1 MKAQQL
7 KNAILQL
14 AIQGKLVPQDPNDE
28 PASVLFEK
36 IQAEKEKLIAEGK
49 IKKTKK
55 TSDKR
60 PLDVEVDFPFEIPD
74 SWEWVRLG
82 ELFEIT
88 SSKRVLQSQWKT
100 SGIPFYRAREIVSLK
115 KGQELKDPIFIDIN
129 TYNESTSISGKPEIG
144 DLLVTGVGTL
154 GQYLVVKDDTPFYF
168 KDGNVVWFKNNSK
181 IYIEYICKYMD
192 SKFFIDSIY
201 SSSQGT
207 TVGTFTIINAKT
219 MLVPF
224 PPLNEQKRIVAKIE
238 ELLPF
243 IEEYD
248 KKEQKLTTLNQQFPD
263 QLKKSILQAAIQ
275 GQLVAQDPN
284 DEPASELIK
293 RIQAEK
299 ERLISE
305 KKIKK
310 PKVKSEI
317 AVRDGL
323 PYEIINGIERCIADE
338 LPFEIPESWCWVRLG
353 DIFEINSGLTFSKA
367 DLISKN
373 IDSVRVLRGGNIKDS
388 NINLLDNDLYLS
400 KAKIKNDE
408 YYLREFDI
416 LTPSV
421 TSLENVG
428 KFGLYREEGEK
439 ASFGGFVFCLRS
451 LTKVSE
457 NNIFYIFYILQSG
470 YIISKMKSLTR
481 KSGQAFYNLGKENF
495 KQILIPIPPLNE
507 QKRIVRKIEEVF
519 SHIQSL

>member
-310 PKVKSEI
+310 PKVKSGI
-317 AVRDGL
+317 VVRDGL
-323 PYEIINGIERCIADE
+323 PYEIINGVERCIADE
-338 LPFEIPESWCWVRLG
+338 LPFEIPESWCWMRLSEICSNIHYG
-353 DIFEINSGLTFSKA
+353 YTASASSKGTHKLLRITDIQNNKVSWNDVPFCSLSEKEAENYTLK
-367 DLISKN
+367 K
-373 IDSVRVLRGGNIKDS
+373 GNIVIARTGGTIGKS
-388 NINLLDNDLYLS
+388 FLINNIQEQSVFASYLIRIVLLSHVYEKYIS
-400 KAKIKNDE
+400 
-408 YYLREFDI
+408 YYLNSPFYWEQ
-416 LTPSV
+416 
-421 TSLENVG
+421 
-428 KFGLYREEGEK
+428 
-439 ASFGGFVFCLRS
+439 LRS
-451 LTKVSE
+451 YSMGTGQPNVNSVS
-457 NNIFYIFYILQSG
+457 
-470 YIISKMKSLTR
+470 
-481 KSGQAFYNLGKENF
+481 LGCLF
-495 KQILIPIPPLNE
+495 IPLPPLSE
-507 QKRIVRKIEEVF
+507 QKRIVQKIEEVF
-519 SHIQSL
+519 SHIESL

>member
-82 ELFEIT
+82 DIGETNIGLTYKPSDI
-88 SSKRVLQSQWKT
+88 SSKGTIVLR
-100 SGIPFYRAREIVSLK
+100 SGNIQKDKINLSDIVKVNLDIPESK
-115 KGQELKDPIFIDIN
+115 KCYKN
-129 TYNESTSISGKPEIG
+129 
-144 DLLVTGVGTL
+144 DLLICARNGSKKLVGKTAII
-154 GQYLVVKDDTPFYF
+154 D
-168 KDGNVVWFKNNSK
+168 KDGYTFGAFMAIFRSRFNHYIYYYLLSPLFRNEFDGISTTTINQITQENLNNR
-181 IYIEYICKYMD
+181 YI
-192 SKFFIDSIY
+192 
-201 SSSQGT
+201 
-207 TVGTFTIINAKT
+207 
-219 MLVPF
+219 PF

-310 PKVKSEI
+310 PKVKSGI
-317 AVRDGL
+317 VVRDGL
-323 PYEIINGIERCIADE
+323 PYEIINGVERCIADE
-338 LPFEIPESWCWVRLG
+338 LPFEIPESWCWMRLSEICSNIHYG
-353 DIFEINSGLTFSKA
+353 YTASASSKGTHKLLRITDIQNNKVSWNDVPFCSLSEKEAENYTLK
-367 DLISKN
+367 K
-373 IDSVRVLRGGNIKDS
+373 GNIVIARTGGTIGKS
-388 NINLLDNDLYLS
+388 FLINNIQEQSVFASYLIRIVLLSHVYEKYIS
-400 KAKIKNDE
+400 
-408 YYLREFDI
+408 YYLNSPFYWEQ
-416 LTPSV
+416 
-421 TSLENVG
+421 
-428 KFGLYREEGEK
+428 
-439 ASFGGFVFCLRS
+439 LRS
-451 LTKVSE
+451 YSMGTGQPNVNSVS
-457 NNIFYIFYILQSG
+457 
-470 YIISKMKSLTR
+470 
-481 KSGQAFYNLGKENF
+481 LGCLF
-495 KQILIPIPPLNE
+495 IPLPPLSE
-507 QKRIVRKIEEVF
+507 QKRIVQKIEEVF
-519 SHIQSL
+519 SHIESL

>member
-74 SWEWVRLG
+74 SWEWVRLS
-82 ELFEIT
+82 EIT
-88 SSKRVLQSQWKT
+88 YNLGQKKPISEFNYIDVASIDNKKHILSNIINLVSADKAP
-100 SGIPFYRAREIVSLK
+100 SRARKIVQDGSILYSTVRPYLK
-115 KGQELKDPIFIDIN
+115 NVCIFHNFFQYESIASTAFAVLDVYSNIFNKYLFYYLISSEFTDMVSKEMLGVAYPAIN
-129 TYNESTSISGKPEIG
+129 DEKLYKLCIA
-144 DLLVTGVGTL
+144 V
-154 GQYLVVKDDTPFYF
+154 
-168 KDGNVVWFKNNSK
+168 
-181 IYIEYICKYMD
+181 
-192 SKFFIDSIY
+192 
-201 SSSQGT
+201 
-207 TVGTFTIINAKT
+207 
-219 MLVPF
+219 

-243 IEEYD
+243 IDEYD
-248 KKEQKLTTLNQQFPD
+248 KKEQKLTTLNQQFPE

-317 AVRDGL
+317 VVRDGL
-323 PYEIINGIERCIADE
+323 PYEIINGVERCIADE
-338 LPFEIPESWCWVRLG
+338 LPFEIPESWCWVRLSEICSNIHYG
-353 DIFEINSGLTFSKA
+353 YTASASSKGTHKLLRITDIQNNKVSWNDVPFCSLSEKEAENYTLK
-367 DLISKN
+367 K
-373 IDSVRVLRGGNIKDS
+373 GNIVIARTGGTIGKS
-388 NINLLDNDLYLS
+388 FLINNIQEQSVFASYLIRIVLLSHVYEKYIS
-400 KAKIKNDE
+400 
-408 YYLREFDI
+408 YYLNS
-416 LTPSV
+416 P
-421 TSLENVG
+421 
-428 KFGLYREEGEK
+428 LYWDQ
-439 ASFGGFVFCLRS
+439 LRS
-451 LTKVSE
+451 YSMGTGQPNVNSVS
-457 NNIFYIFYILQSG
+457 
-470 YIISKMKSLTR
+470 
-481 KSGQAFYNLGKENF
+481 LGCLF
-495 KQILIPIPPLNE
+495 IPLPPLSE
-507 QKRIVRKIEEVF
+507 QKRIVQKIEEVF
-519 SHIQSL
+519 SHIESL

>member
-74 SWEWVRLG
+74 SWNWVRLS
-82 ELFEIT
+82 EIT
-88 SSKRVLQSQWKT
+88 YNLGQKKPISEFNYIDVASIDNKKHILSNIINLVSADKAP
-100 SGIPFYRAREIVSLK
+100 SRARKIVQDGSILYSTVRPYLK
-115 KGQELKDPIFIDIN
+115 NVCIFHNFFQYESIASTAFAVLDVYSNIFNKYLFYYLISSEFTDMVSKEMLGVAYPAINDEKLYKLYIAVPPI
-129 TYNESTSISGKPEIG
+129 
-144 DLLVTGVGTL
+144 
-154 GQYLVVKDDTPFYF
+154 
-168 KDGNVVWFKNNSK
+168 
-181 IYIEYICKYMD
+181 
-192 SKFFIDSIY
+192 
-201 SSSQGT
+201 
-207 TVGTFTIINAKT
+207 
-219 MLVPF
+219 
-224 PPLNEQKRIVAKIE
+224 NEQKRIVAKIE

-248 KKEQKLTTLNQQFPD
+248 KKEQRLTVLNQQFPE

-299 ERLISE
+299 DRLISE

-317 AVRDGL
+317 VLRNGL
-323 PYEIINGIERCIADE
+323 PYEIINGVERCIADE
-338 LPFEIPESWCWVRLG
+338 LPFEIPESWCWVRLNDYLDVRDGTHDTPKYVVSGIPLVTSKNLNNGKLDFSNIKYISEEDHKQISLRSGVDVG
-353 DIFEINSGLTFSKA
+353 DILFAMIGSIGNPVLIKENSNFS
-367 DLISKN
+367 IKN
-373 IDSVRVLRGGNIKDS
+373 IGLFKKYISDTSMEYVYYM
-388 NINLLDNDLYLS
+388 LLKLQDDMR
-400 KAKIKNDE
+400 K
-408 YYLREFDI
+408 
-416 LTPSV
+416 
-421 TSLENVG
+421 
-428 KFGLYREEGEK
+428 K
-439 ASFGGFVFCLRS
+439 ASGGVQSFVSLSFLRD
-451 LTKVSE
+451 
-457 NNIFYIFYILQSG
+457 Y
-470 YIISKMKSLTR
+470 
-481 KSGQAFYNLGKENF
+481 
-495 KQILIPIPPLNE
+495 LIPIPPLNE
-507 QKRIVRKIEEVF
+507 QKRIVQKIEEVF
-519 SHIQSL
+519 SRIQSL

>member
-74 SWEWVRLG
+74 SWEWVRLS
-82 ELFEIT
+82 EIT
-88 SSKRVLQSQWKT
+88 YNLGQKKPISEFNYIDVASIDNKKHILSNIINLVSADKAP
-100 SGIPFYRAREIVSLK
+100 SRARKIVQDGSILYSTVRPYLK
-115 KGQELKDPIFIDIN
+115 NVCIFHNFFQYESIASTAFAVLDVYSNIFNKYLFYYLISSEFTDMVSKEMLGVAYPAIN
-129 TYNESTSISGKPEIG
+129 DEKLYKLCIA
-144 DLLVTGVGTL
+144 V
-154 GQYLVVKDDTPFYF
+154 
-168 KDGNVVWFKNNSK
+168 
-181 IYIEYICKYMD
+181 
-192 SKFFIDSIY
+192 
-201 SSSQGT
+201 
-207 TVGTFTIINAKT
+207 
-219 MLVPF
+219 

-323 PYEIINGIERCIADE
+323 SYEIINGVERCIADE

-353 DIFEINSGLTFSKA
+353 DIGDWGAGSTPNRHEPKFYDNGTIPWLKTGDLNDGYITSIPEYITNFALEKNSLKINPTGSV
-367 DLISKN
+367 LIAMYGATIGKLGILGIEATTN
-373 IDSVRVLRGGNIKDS
+373 QACCACQVYKGVYNK
-388 NINLLDNDLYLS
+388 YLF
-400 KAKIKNDE
+400 
-408 YYLREFDI
+408 YYLMSQKKELQKR
-416 LTPSV
+416 S
-421 TSLENVG
+421 
-428 KFGLYREEGEK
+428 EG
-439 ASFGGFVFCLRS
+439 
-451 LTKVSE
+451 
-457 NNIFYIFYILQSG
+457 
-470 YIISKMKSLTR
+470 
-481 KSGQAFYNLGKENF
+481 SGQPNISREKIIKYLFPLP
-495 KQILIPIPPLNE
+495 PIDE
-507 QKRIVRKIEEVF
+507 QKRIVQKIEEVF
-519 SHIQSL
+519 SHIESL

>member
-82 ELFEIT
+82 DIGETNIGLTYKPSDI
-88 SSKRVLQSQWKT
+88 SSKGTIVLR
-100 SGIPFYRAREIVSLK
+100 SGNIQKDKINLSDIVKVNLDIPESK
-115 KGQELKDPIFIDIN
+115 KCYKN
-129 TYNESTSISGKPEIG
+129 
-144 DLLVTGVGTL
+144 DLLICARNGSKKLVGKTAII
-154 GQYLVVKDDTPFYF
+154 D
-168 KDGNVVWFKNNSK
+168 KDGYTFGAFMAIFRSRFNHYIYYYLLSPLFRNEFDGISTTTINQITQENLNNR
-181 IYIEYICKYMD
+181 YI
-192 SKFFIDSIY
+192 
-201 SSSQGT
+201 
-207 TVGTFTIINAKT
+207 
-219 MLVPF
+219 PF

-317 AVRDGL
+317 VLRNGL
-323 PYEIINGIERCIADE
+323 PYEIVNGVERCIADE

-353 DIFEINSGLTFSKA
+353 NIGILTAGKTPSNDKLSKH
-367 DLISKN
+367 
-373 IDSVRVLRGGNIKDS
+373 GNIPYFKVSDMNSIGNEVYLVNTELFLFNSSYIYPKNSIVFPKNGGALLTNKKRILSRDS
-388 NINLLDNDLYLS
+388 MVDLNTGVFISSSHIDVKYLYLLFLTIDFKKIYKGTALPTLDYDKLNNLL
-400 KAKIKNDE
+400 I
-408 YYLREFDI
+408 
-416 LTPSV
+416 
-421 TSLENVG
+421 G
-428 KFGLYREEGEK
+428 
-439 ASFGGFVFCLRS
+439 
-451 LTKVSE
+451 
-457 NNIFYIFYILQSG
+457 
-470 YIISKMKSLTR
+470 M
-481 KSGQAFYNLGKENF
+481 
-495 KQILIPIPPLNE
+495 PPLNE
-507 QKRIVRKIEEVF
+507 QKRIVQKIEEVF
-519 SHIQSL
+519 SRIQSL

>member
-55 TSDKR
+55 TSNIR
-60 PLDVEVDFPFEIPD
+60 PLDMKADFPFEIPKN
-74 SWEWVRLG
+74 WVWGRLG
-82 ELFEIT
+82 DVISVSSGKNLTQKQMKGTGKYPVYGGNGITGYFDEYLVEKNTIVIGRVGYYCGSALKVISNSWVTDNALIVKYSKSLFFPDF
-88 SSKRVLQSQWKT
+88 LLHLLNQ
-100 SGIPFYRAREIVSLK
+100 LN
-115 KGQELKDPIFIDIN
+115 LKDSSV
-129 TYNESTSISGKPEIG
+129 STAQPVISA
-144 DLLVTGVGTL
+144 
-154 GQYLVVKDDTPFYF
+154 QR
-168 KDGNVVWFKNNSK
+168 
-181 IYIEYICKYMD
+181 IYPL
-192 SKFFIDSIY
+192 KFP
-201 SSSQGT
+201 
-207 TVGTFTIINAKT
+207 
-219 MLVPF
+219 L

-317 AVRDGL
+317 VVRDGL
-323 PYEIINGIERCIADE
+323 PYEIINGVERCIADE
-338 LPFEIPESWCWVRLG
+338 LPFEIPESWCWVRLSEICSNIHYG
-353 DIFEINSGLTFSKA
+353 YTASASSKGTHKLLRITDIQNNKVSWNDVPFCSLSEKEAENYTLK
-367 DLISKN
+367 K
-373 IDSVRVLRGGNIKDS
+373 GNIVIARTGGTIGKS
-388 NINLLDNDLYLS
+388 FLINNIQEQSVFASYLIRIVLLSHVYEKYIS
-400 KAKIKNDE
+400 
-408 YYLREFDI
+408 YYLNSPFYWEQ
-416 LTPSV
+416 
-421 TSLENVG
+421 
-428 KFGLYREEGEK
+428 
-439 ASFGGFVFCLRS
+439 LRS
-451 LTKVSE
+451 YSMGTGQPNVNSVS
-457 NNIFYIFYILQSG
+457 
-470 YIISKMKSLTR
+470 
-481 KSGQAFYNLGKENF
+481 LGCLF
-495 KQILIPIPPLNE
+495 IPLPPLSE
-507 QKRIVRKIEEVF
+507 QKRIVQKIEEVF
-519 SHIQSL
+519 SHIESL

>member
-323 PYEIINGIERCIADE
+323 PYEIINGVERCIADE
-338 LPFEIPESWCWVRLG
+338 LPFEIPESWCWVRLSEICSNIHYG
-353 DIFEINSGLTFSKA
+353 YTASASSKGTHKLLRITDIQNNKVSWNDVPFCSLSEKEAENYTLK
-367 DLISKN
+367 K
-373 IDSVRVLRGGNIKDS
+373 GNIVIARTGGTIGKS
-388 NINLLDNDLYLS
+388 FLINNIQEQSVFASYLIRIVLLSHVYEKYIS
-400 KAKIKNDE
+400 
-408 YYLREFDI
+408 YYLNS
-416 LTPSV
+416 P
-421 TSLENVG
+421 
-428 KFGLYREEGEK
+428 LYWDQ
-439 ASFGGFVFCLRS
+439 LRS
-451 LTKVSE
+451 YSMGTGQPNVNSVS
-457 NNIFYIFYILQSG
+457 
-470 YIISKMKSLTR
+470 
-481 KSGQAFYNLGKENF
+481 LGCLF
-495 KQILIPIPPLNE
+495 IPLPPLSE
-507 QKRIVRKIEEVF
+507 QKRIVQKIEEVF
-519 SHIQSL
+519 SHIESL

>member
-36 IQAEKEKLIAEGK
+36 IQAEKEKLITEGK

-82 ELFEIT
+82 DIGETNIGLTYKPSDI
-88 SSKRVLQSQWKT
+88 SSKGTIVLR
-100 SGIPFYRAREIVSLK
+100 SGNIQKDKINLSDIVKVNLDIPESK
-115 KGQELKDPIFIDIN
+115 KCYKN
-129 TYNESTSISGKPEIG
+129 
-144 DLLVTGVGTL
+144 DLLICARNGSKKLVGKTAII
-154 GQYLVVKDDTPFYF
+154 D
-168 KDGNVVWFKNNSK
+168 KDGYTFGAFMAIFRSRFNHYIYYYLLSPLFRNEFDGISTTTINQITQENLNNR
-181 IYIEYICKYMD
+181 YI
-192 SKFFIDSIY
+192 
-201 SSSQGT
+201 
-207 TVGTFTIINAKT
+207 
-219 MLVPF
+219 PF

-317 AVRDGL
+317 VLRNGL
-323 PYEIINGIERCIADE
+323 PYEIVNGVERCIADE

-353 DIFEINSGLTFSKA
+353 NIGILTAGKTPSNDKLSKH
-367 DLISKN
+367 
-373 IDSVRVLRGGNIKDS
+373 GNIPYFKVSDMNSIGNEVYLVNTELFLFNSSYIYPKNSIVFPKNGGALLTNKKRILSRDS
-388 NINLLDNDLYLS
+388 MVDLNTGVFISSSHIDVKYLYLLFLTIDFKKIYKGTALPTLDYDKLNNLL
-400 KAKIKNDE
+400 I
-408 YYLREFDI
+408 
-416 LTPSV
+416 
-421 TSLENVG
+421 G
-428 KFGLYREEGEK
+428 
-439 ASFGGFVFCLRS
+439 
-451 LTKVSE
+451 
-457 NNIFYIFYILQSG
+457 
-470 YIISKMKSLTR
+470 M
-481 KSGQAFYNLGKENF
+481 
-495 KQILIPIPPLNE
+495 PPLNE
-507 QKRIVRKIEEVF
+507 QKRIVQKIEEVF
-519 SHIQSL
+519 SRIQSL

>member
-55 TSDKR
+55 TCDKR
-60 PLDVEVDFPFEIPD
+60 PLDVEVDFPFEIPV
-74 SWEWVRLG
+74 SWEWV
-82 ELFEIT
+82 
-88 SSKRVLQSQWKT
+88 K
-100 SGIPFYRAREIVSLK
+100 
-115 KGQELKDPIFIDIN
+115 LKDICSYIQRGKSPVYSDIREFPVISQKCIQWSGFDISVAKFIDEN
-129 TYNESTSISGKPEIG
+129 TLNKYSEDRFLQNNDILWNSTG
-144 DLLVTGVGTL
+144 LGTL
-154 GQYLVVKDDTPFYF
+154 GRVAIYKKQLNPFSLAVADSHVTVIRLINIRSDFLYLYLSSPSVQL
-168 KDGNVVWFKNNSK
+168 
-181 IYIEYICKYMD
+181 YIE
-192 SKFFIDSIY
+192 
-201 SSSQGT
+201 SQSDGST
-207 TVGTFTIINAKT
+207 KQKELSQKTISNYLIP
-219 MLVPF
+219 L

-238 ELLPF
+238 ELLLF

-323 PYEIINGIERCIADE
+323 PYEIINGVERCIADE

-353 DIFEINSGLTFSKA
+353 DIGDWGAGSTPNRHEPKFYDNGTIPWLKTGDLNDGYITSIPEYITNFALEKNSLKINPTGSV
-367 DLISKN
+367 LIAMYGATIGKLGILGIEATTN
-373 IDSVRVLRGGNIKDS
+373 QACCACQVYKGVYNK
-388 NINLLDNDLYLS
+388 YLF
-400 KAKIKNDE
+400 
-408 YYLREFDI
+408 YYLMSQKKELQKR
-416 LTPSV
+416 S
-421 TSLENVG
+421 
-428 KFGLYREEGEK
+428 EG
-439 ASFGGFVFCLRS
+439 
-451 LTKVSE
+451 
-457 NNIFYIFYILQSG
+457 
-470 YIISKMKSLTR
+470 
-481 KSGQAFYNLGKENF
+481 SGQPNISREKIIKYLFPLP
-495 KQILIPIPPLNE
+495 PIDE
-507 QKRIVRKIEEVF
+507 QKRIVQKIEEVF
-519 SHIQSL
+519 SHIESL

>member
-129 TYNESTSISGKPEIG
+129 TYNESTSISGKPEMG

-243 IEEYD
+243 IDEYD

-323 PYEIINGIERCIADE
+323 PYEIINGVERCIADE
-338 LPFEIPESWCWVRLG
+338 LPFEIPESWCWVRLSEICSNIHYG
-353 DIFEINSGLTFSKA
+353 YTASASSKGTHKLLRITDIQNNKVSWNDVPFCSLSEKEAENYTLK
-367 DLISKN
+367 K
-373 IDSVRVLRGGNIKDS
+373 GNIVIARTGGTIGKS
-388 NINLLDNDLYLS
+388 FLINNIQEQSVFASYLIRIVLLSHVYEKYIS
-400 KAKIKNDE
+400 
-408 YYLREFDI
+408 YYLNS
-416 LTPSV
+416 P
-421 TSLENVG
+421 
-428 KFGLYREEGEK
+428 LYWDQ
-439 ASFGGFVFCLRS
+439 LRS
-451 LTKVSE
+451 YSMGTGQPNVNSVS
-457 NNIFYIFYILQSG
+457 
-470 YIISKMKSLTR
+470 
-481 KSGQAFYNLGKENF
+481 LGCLF
-495 KQILIPIPPLNE
+495 IPLPPLSE
-507 QKRIVRKIEEVF
+507 QKRIVQKIEEVF
-519 SHIQSL
+519 SHIESL

>member
-55 TSDKR
+55 TSNIR
-60 PLDVEVDFPFEIPD
+60 PLDMKADFPFEIPKN
-74 SWEWVRLG
+74 WVWGRLG
-82 ELFEIT
+82 DVISVSSGKNLTQKQMKGTGKYPVYGGNGITGYFDEYLVEKNTIVIGRVGYYCGSALKVISNSWVTDNALIVKYSKSLFFPDF
-88 SSKRVLQSQWKT
+88 LLHLLNQ
-100 SGIPFYRAREIVSLK
+100 LN
-115 KGQELKDPIFIDIN
+115 LKDSSV
-129 TYNESTSISGKPEIG
+129 STAQPVISA
-144 DLLVTGVGTL
+144 
-154 GQYLVVKDDTPFYF
+154 QR
-168 KDGNVVWFKNNSK
+168 
-181 IYIEYICKYMD
+181 IYPL
-192 SKFFIDSIY
+192 KFP
-201 SSSQGT
+201 
-207 TVGTFTIINAKT
+207 
-219 MLVPF
+219 L

-275 GQLVAQDPN
+275 GQLVAQAPN
-284 DEPASELIK
+284 DEHASELIK

-317 AVRDGL
+317 VVRDGL
-323 PYEIINGIERCIADE
+323 PYEIINGVERCIADE
-338 LPFEIPESWCWVRLG
+338 LPFEIPESWCWVRLNDYLDVRDGTHDTPKYVVSGIPLVTSKNLNNGKLDFSNIKYISEEDHKQISLRSGVDVG
-353 DIFEINSGLTFSKA
+353 DILFAMIGSIGNPVLIKENSNFS
-367 DLISKN
+367 IKN
-373 IDSVRVLRGGNIKDS
+373 IGLFKKYISDTSMEYVYYM
-388 NINLLDNDLYLS
+388 LLKLQDDMR
-400 KAKIKNDE
+400 K
-408 YYLREFDI
+408 
-416 LTPSV
+416 
-421 TSLENVG
+421 
-428 KFGLYREEGEK
+428 K
-439 ASFGGFVFCLRS
+439 ASGGVQSFVSLSFLRD
-451 LTKVSE
+451 
-457 NNIFYIFYILQSG
+457 Y
-470 YIISKMKSLTR
+470 
-481 KSGQAFYNLGKENF
+481 
-495 KQILIPIPPLNE
+495 LIPIPPLNE
-507 QKRIVRKIEEVF
+507 QKRIVQKIEEVF

>member
-82 ELFEIT
+82 DIGETNIGLTYKPSDI
-88 SSKRVLQSQWKT
+88 SSKGTIVLR
-100 SGIPFYRAREIVSLK
+100 SGNIQKDKINLSDIVKVNLDIPESK
-115 KGQELKDPIFIDIN
+115 KCYKN
-129 TYNESTSISGKPEIG
+129 
-144 DLLVTGVGTL
+144 DLLICARNGSKKLVGKTAII
-154 GQYLVVKDDTPFYF
+154 D
-168 KDGNVVWFKNNSK
+168 KDGYTFGAFMAIFRSRFNHYIYYYLLSPLFRNEFDGISTTTINQITQENLNNR
-181 IYIEYICKYMD
+181 YI
-192 SKFFIDSIY
+192 
-201 SSSQGT
+201 
-207 TVGTFTIINAKT
+207 
-219 MLVPF
+219 PF

-275 GQLVAQDPN
+275 GQLVAQAPN
-284 DEPASELIK
+284 DEHASELIK

-317 AVRDGL
+317 VVRDGL
-323 PYEIINGIERCIADE
+323 PYEIINGVERCIADE

-470 YIISKMKSLTR
+470 YVISKMKSLTR

-507 QKRIVRKIEEVF
+507 QKRIVQKIEEVF

>member
-55 TSDKR
+55 TSDKCS
-60 PLDVEVDFPFEIPD
+60 LDVEVDFPFEIPN
-74 SWEWVRLG
+74 SWVWVRL
-82 ELFEIT
+82 EDVCEFNPL
-88 SSKRVLQSQWKT
+88 SSIE
-100 SGIPFYRAREIVSLK
+100 G
-115 KGQELKDPIFIDIN
+115 IDIAFGSWVLDLEDIEKN
-129 TYNESTSISGKPEIG
+129 TGFLLHKKIKSSDNIKSQKNTFNKDYVLYGKLRPYLNKVIISDDNGFCSTEILPIRTK
-144 DLLVTGVGTL
+144 DYLFNKFLQAYLMSPYFLDYARNDSYGTKMPRL
-154 GQYLVVKDDTPFYF
+154 NIANF
-168 KDGNVVWFKNNSK
+168 KLQQFP
-181 IYIEYICKYMD
+181 
-192 SKFFIDSIY
+192 
-201 SSSQGT
+201 
-207 TVGTFTIINAKT
+207 
-219 MLVPF
+219 L

-243 IEEYD
+243 IDEYD

-317 AVRDGL
+317 AVRNGL
-323 PYEIINGIERCIADE
+323 PYEIINGVERCIADE

-353 DIFEINSGLTFSKA
+353 NIGILTAGKTPSNDKLSKH
-367 DLISKN
+367 
-373 IDSVRVLRGGNIKDS
+373 GNIPYFKVLDMNSIGNEVYLVNTELFLFNSSYIYPKNSIVFPKNGGALLTNKKRILSRDS
-388 NINLLDNDLYLS
+388 MVDLNTGVFIPSSHIDVKYLYLLFLTIDFKKIYKGTALPTLDYDKLNNLL
-400 KAKIKNDE
+400 I
-408 YYLREFDI
+408 
-416 LTPSV
+416 
-421 TSLENVG
+421 G
-428 KFGLYREEGEK
+428 
-439 ASFGGFVFCLRS
+439 
-451 LTKVSE
+451 
-457 NNIFYIFYILQSG
+457 
-470 YIISKMKSLTR
+470 M
-481 KSGQAFYNLGKENF
+481 
-495 KQILIPIPPLNE
+495 PPLNE
-507 QKRIVRKIEEVF
+507 QKRIVQKIEEVF
-519 SHIQSL
+519 SRIQSL

>member
-60 PLDVEVDFPFEIPD
+60 PLDVKADFPFEIPD
-74 SWEWVRLG
+74 SWKWVTLENILYQLTDGTHATPRYTSNGVPFISVKDISNGKLSFENTKYISLEEHF
-82 ELFEIT
+82 EL
-88 SSKRVLQSQWKT
+88 SKRCKPEKGDILLSKVGT
-100 SGIPFYRAREIVSLK
+100 TGIPVAVNTNIEFSIFVSIALLK
-115 KGQELKDPIFIDIN
+115 LFPTLIFSDFLIYAIQSPLVQLQAKAN
-129 TYNESTSISGKPEIG
+129 TR
-144 DLLVTGVGTL
+144 GVG
-154 GQYLVVKDDTPFYF
+154 
-168 KDGNVVWFKNNSK
+168 NKNWVLS
-181 IYIEYICKYMD
+181 
-192 SKFFIDSIY
+192 SI
-201 SSSQGT
+201 GR
-207 TVGTFTIINAKT
+207 TIIP
-219 MLVPF
+219 L

-248 KKEQKLTTLNQQFPD
+248 KKEQKLTTLNQQFPA

-293 RIQAEK
+293 CIQAEK

-317 AVRDGL
+317 VVRDGL
-323 PYEIINGIERCIADE
+323 PYEIINGVERCIADE

-353 DIFEINSGLTFSKA
+353 DIGDWGAGSTPNRHEPKFYDNGTIPWLKTGDLNDGYITSIPEYITNFALEKNSLKINPTGSV
-367 DLISKN
+367 LIAMYGATIGKLGILGIEATTN
-373 IDSVRVLRGGNIKDS
+373 QACCACQVYKGVYNK
-388 NINLLDNDLYLS
+388 YLF
-400 KAKIKNDE
+400 
-408 YYLREFDI
+408 YYLMSQKKELQKR
-416 LTPSV
+416 S
-421 TSLENVG
+421 
-428 KFGLYREEGEK
+428 EG
-439 ASFGGFVFCLRS
+439 
-451 LTKVSE
+451 
-457 NNIFYIFYILQSG
+457 
-470 YIISKMKSLTR
+470 
-481 KSGQAFYNLGKENF
+481 SGQPNISREKIIKYLFPLP
-495 KQILIPIPPLNE
+495 PIDE
-507 QKRIVRKIEEVF
+507 QKRIVQKIEEVF
-519 SHIQSL
+519 SHIESL

>member
-60 PLDVEVDFPFEIPD
+60 PLDVEADFPFEIPD
-74 SWEWVRLG
+74 SWKWVTLENILYQLTDGTHATPRY
-82 ELFEIT
+82 T
-88 SSKRVLQSQWKT
+88 SSGVPFISVKDISNGKLSFENTKYISLEEHFELSKRCKPEKGDILLSKVGT
-100 SGIPFYRAREIVSLK
+100 TGIPVAVNTNIEFSIFVSIALLK
-115 KGQELKDPIFIDIN
+115 LFPTLIFSDFLIYAIQSPLVQLQAKAN
-129 TYNESTSISGKPEIG
+129 TR
-144 DLLVTGVGTL
+144 GVG
-154 GQYLVVKDDTPFYF
+154 
-168 KDGNVVWFKNNSK
+168 NKNWVLS
-181 IYIEYICKYMD
+181 
-192 SKFFIDSIY
+192 SI
-201 SSSQGT
+201 GR
-207 TVGTFTIINAKT
+207 TIIP
-219 MLVPF
+219 L

-284 DEPASELIK
+284 DELASELIK

-305 KKIKK
+305 RKIKK

-323 PYEIINGIERCIADE
+323 PYEIINGVERCIADE

-353 DIFEINSGLTFSKA
+353 NIGILTAGKTPSNDKLSKH
-367 DLISKN
+367 
-373 IDSVRVLRGGNIKDS
+373 GNIPYFKVSDMNSIGNEVYLVNTELFLFNSSYIYPKNSIVFPKNGGALLTNKKRILSRDS
-388 NINLLDNDLYLS
+388 MVDLNTGVFIPSSYIDVKYLYLLFLTIDFKKIYKGTALPTLDYDKLNNLL
-400 KAKIKNDE
+400 I
-408 YYLREFDI
+408 
-416 LTPSV
+416 
-421 TSLENVG
+421 
-428 KFGLYREEGEK
+428 GL
-439 ASFGGFVFCLRS
+439 
-451 LTKVSE
+451 
-457 NNIFYIFYILQSG
+457 
-470 YIISKMKSLTR
+470 
-481 KSGQAFYNLGKENF
+481 
-495 KQILIPIPPLNE
+495 PPLNE
-507 QKRIVRKIEEVF
+507 QRQIVQKIEEVF

>member
-55 TSDKR
+55 TSNIR
-60 PLDVEVDFPFEIPD
+60 PLDMKADFPFEIPKN
-74 SWEWVRLG
+74 WVWGRLG
-82 ELFEIT
+82 DVISVSSGKNLTQKQMKGTGKYPVYGGNGITGYFDEYLVEKNTIVIGRVGYYCGSALKVISNSWVTDNALIVKYSNSLFFPDF
-88 SSKRVLQSQWKT
+88 LLHLLNQ
-100 SGIPFYRAREIVSLK
+100 LN
-115 KGQELKDPIFIDIN
+115 LKDSSV
-129 TYNESTSISGKPEIG
+129 STAQPVISA
-144 DLLVTGVGTL
+144 
-154 GQYLVVKDDTPFYF
+154 QR
-168 KDGNVVWFKNNSK
+168 
-181 IYIEYICKYMD
+181 IYPL
-192 SKFFIDSIY
+192 KFP
-201 SSSQGT
+201 
-207 TVGTFTIINAKT
+207 
-219 MLVPF
+219 L

-317 AVRDGL
+317 VVRDGL
-323 PYEIINGIERCIADE
+323 PYEIINGVERCIADE
-338 LPFEIPESWCWVRLG
+338 LPFEIPESWCWVRLNDYLDVRDGTHDTPKYVVSGIPLVTSKNLNNGKLDFSNIKYISEEDHKQISLRSGVDVG
-353 DIFEINSGLTFSKA
+353 DILFAMIGSIGNPVLIKENSNFS
-367 DLISKN
+367 IKN
-373 IDSVRVLRGGNIKDS
+373 IGLFKKYISDTSMEYVYYM
-388 NINLLDNDLYLS
+388 LLKLQDDMR
-400 KAKIKNDE
+400 K
-408 YYLREFDI
+408 
-416 LTPSV
+416 
-421 TSLENVG
+421 
-428 KFGLYREEGEK
+428 K
-439 ASFGGFVFCLRS
+439 ASGGVQSFVSLSFLRD
-451 LTKVSE
+451 
-457 NNIFYIFYILQSG
+457 Y
-470 YIISKMKSLTR
+470 
-481 KSGQAFYNLGKENF
+481 
-495 KQILIPIPPLNE
+495 LIPIPPLNE
-507 QKRIVRKIEEVF
+507 QKRIVQKIEEVF

>member
-7 KNAILQL
+7 KSAILQL
-14 AIQGKLVPQDPNDE
+14 AIQGKLVPQNPNDE

-55 TSDKR
+55 TSDKCS
-60 PLDVEVDFPFEIPD
+60 LDVEVDFPFEIPN
-74 SWEWVRLG
+74 SWVWVRL
-82 ELFEIT
+82 EDVCEFNPL
-88 SSKRVLQSQWKT
+88 SSIE
-100 SGIPFYRAREIVSLK
+100 G
-115 KGQELKDPIFIDIN
+115 IDIAFGSWVLDLEDIEKN
-129 TYNESTSISGKPEIG
+129 TGFLLQKKIKSSDNIKSQKNTFNKDYVLYGKLRPYLNKVIISDDNGFCSTEILPIRTK
-144 DLLVTGVGTL
+144 DYLFNKYLQAYLMSPYFLDYARNDSYGTKMPRL
-154 GQYLVVKDDTPFYF
+154 NITNF
-168 KDGNVVWFKNNSK
+168 KLQQFP
-181 IYIEYICKYMD
+181 
-192 SKFFIDSIY
+192 
-201 SSSQGT
+201 
-207 TVGTFTIINAKT
+207 
-219 MLVPF
+219 L

-243 IEEYD
+243 IDEYD

-275 GQLVAQDPN
+275 GQLVAQDLN

-317 AVRDGL
+317 AVRNGL
-323 PYEIINGIERCIADE
+323 PYEIINGVERCIADE

-428 KFGLYREEGEK
+428 KFGLYREEGGK

>member
-55 TSDKR
+55 TSDKCS
-60 PLDVEVDFPFEIPD
+60 LDVEVDFPFEIPN
-74 SWEWVRLG
+74 SWVWVRLS
-82 ELFEIT
+82 EIT
-88 SSKRVLQSQWKT
+88 YNLGQKKPISEFNYIDVASIDNKKHILSNIINLVSADKAP
-100 SGIPFYRAREIVSLK
+100 SRARKIVQDGSILYSTVRPYLK
-115 KGQELKDPIFIDIN
+115 NVCIFHNFFQYESIASTAFAVLDVYSNIFNKYLFYYLISSEFTDMVSKEMLGVAYPAIN
-129 TYNESTSISGKPEIG
+129 DEKLYKLCIA
-144 DLLVTGVGTL
+144 V
-154 GQYLVVKDDTPFYF
+154 
-168 KDGNVVWFKNNSK
+168 
-181 IYIEYICKYMD
+181 
-192 SKFFIDSIY
+192 
-201 SSSQGT
+201 
-207 TVGTFTIINAKT
+207 
-219 MLVPF
+219 

-248 KKEQKLTTLNQQFPD
+248 KKEQKLTTLNQQFPE

-275 GQLVAQDPN
+275 GQLVAQDLN

-317 AVRDGL
+317 VVRDGL
-323 PYEIINGIERCIADE
+323 PYEIINGVERCIADE

-353 DIFEINSGLTFSKA
+353 DIGDWGAGSTPNRHEPKFYDNGTIPWLKTGDLNDGYITSIPEYITNFALEKNSLKINPKGSV
-367 DLISKN
+367 LIAMYGATIGKLGILGIEATTN
-373 IDSVRVLRGGNIKDS
+373 QACCACQVYKGVYNK
-388 NINLLDNDLYLS
+388 YLF
-400 KAKIKNDE
+400 
-408 YYLREFDI
+408 YYLMSQKKELQKR
-416 LTPSV
+416 S
-421 TSLENVG
+421 
-428 KFGLYREEGEK
+428 EG
-439 ASFGGFVFCLRS
+439 
-451 LTKVSE
+451 
-457 NNIFYIFYILQSG
+457 
-470 YIISKMKSLTR
+470 
-481 KSGQAFYNLGKENF
+481 SGQPNISREKIIKYLFPLP
-495 KQILIPIPPLNE
+495 PIDE
-507 QKRIVRKIEEVF
+507 QKRIVQKIEEVF
-519 SHIQSL
+519 SHIESL

>member
-55 TSDKR
+55 TSDKCS
-60 PLDVEVDFPFEIPD
+60 LDVEVDFPFEIPN
-74 SWEWVRLG
+74 SWVWVRLS
-82 ELFEIT
+82 EIT
-88 SSKRVLQSQWKT
+88 YNLGQKKPISEFNYIDVASIDNKKHILSNIINLVSADKAP
-100 SGIPFYRAREIVSLK
+100 SRARKIVQDGSILYSTVRPYLK
-115 KGQELKDPIFIDIN
+115 NVCIFHNFFQYESIASTAFAVLDVYSNIFNKYLFYYLISSEFTDMVSKEMLGVAYPAIN
-129 TYNESTSISGKPEIG
+129 DEKLYKLCIA
-144 DLLVTGVGTL
+144 V
-154 GQYLVVKDDTPFYF
+154 
-168 KDGNVVWFKNNSK
+168 
-181 IYIEYICKYMD
+181 
-192 SKFFIDSIY
+192 
-201 SSSQGT
+201 
-207 TVGTFTIINAKT
+207 
-219 MLVPF
+219 

-248 KKEQKLTTLNQQFPD
+248 KKEQKLTTLNQQFPE

-275 GQLVAQDPN
+275 GQLVAQDLN

-317 AVRDGL
+317 VVRDGL
-323 PYEIINGIERCIADE
+323 PYEIINGVERCIADE

-353 DIFEINSGLTFSKA
+353 DIGDWGAGSTPNRHEPKFYDNGTIPWLKTGDLNDGYITSIPEYITNFALEKNSLKINPTGSV
-367 DLISKN
+367 LIAMYGATIGKLGILGIEATTN
-373 IDSVRVLRGGNIKDS
+373 QACCACQVYKGVYNK
-388 NINLLDNDLYLS
+388 YLF
-400 KAKIKNDE
+400 
-408 YYLREFDI
+408 YYLMSQKKELQKR
-416 LTPSV
+416 S
-421 TSLENVG
+421 
-428 KFGLYREEGEK
+428 EG
-439 ASFGGFVFCLRS
+439 
-451 LTKVSE
+451 
-457 NNIFYIFYILQSG
+457 
-470 YIISKMKSLTR
+470 
-481 KSGQAFYNLGKENF
+481 SGQPNISREKIIKYLFPLP
-495 KQILIPIPPLNE
+495 PIDE
-507 QKRIVRKIEEVF
+507 QKRIVQKIEEVF
-519 SHIQSL
+519 SHIESL

>member
-14 AIQGKLVPQDPNDE
+14 AIQGKLVPQNPNDE
-28 PASVLFEK
+28 PASVLLEK

-55 TSDKR
+55 TSGKR
-60 PLDVEVDFPFEIPD
+60 PLNAETDFPFEIPK
-74 SWEWVRLG
+74 SWEWVTLENILYQLTDGTHSTPRYTL
-82 ELFEIT
+82 
-88 SSKRVLQSQWKT
+88 
-100 SGIPFYRAREIVSLK
+100 SGIPFISVKDISNGKLSFENTKYISLEEHL
-115 KGQELKDPIFIDIN
+115 ELSKRC
-129 TYNESTSISGKPEIG
+129 KPEKG
-144 DLLVTGVGTL
+144 DILLSKVGTTGIPVAVNTNIEFSIFVSIALLKLFPTLIFSEFLIYAIQSPLVQLQAKANTRGVG
-154 GQYLVVKDDTPFYF
+154 
-168 KDGNVVWFKNNSK
+168 NKNWVLS
-181 IYIEYICKYMD
+181 
-192 SKFFIDSIY
+192 SIG
-201 SSSQGT
+201 S
-207 TVGTFTIINAKT
+207 TIIP
-219 MLVPF
+219 L

-317 AVRDGL
+317 VVRDGL
-323 PYEIINGIERCIADE
+323 SYEIINGVERCIADE
-338 LPFEIPESWCWVRLG
+338 LPFEIPESWCWMRLSEICSNIHYG
-353 DIFEINSGLTFSKA
+353 YTASASSKGTHKLLRITDIQNNKVSWNDVPFCSLSEKEAENYTLK
-367 DLISKN
+367 K
-373 IDSVRVLRGGNIKDS
+373 GNIVIARTGGTIGLS
-388 NINLLDNDLYLS
+388 FLINNIQEQSVFASYLIRIVLLSHVYEKYIS
-400 KAKIKNDE
+400 
-408 YYLREFDI
+408 YYLNSPFYWEQ
-416 LTPSV
+416 
-421 TSLENVG
+421 
-428 KFGLYREEGEK
+428 
-439 ASFGGFVFCLRS
+439 LRS
-451 LTKVSE
+451 YSMGTGQPNVNSVS
-457 NNIFYIFYILQSG
+457 
-470 YIISKMKSLTR
+470 
-481 KSGQAFYNLGKENF
+481 LGCLF
-495 KQILIPIPPLNE
+495 IPLPPLSE
-507 QKRIVRKIEEVF
+507 QKRIVQKIEEVF

>member
-1 MKAQQL
+1 M
-7 KNAILQL
+7 
-14 AIQGKLVPQDPNDE
+14 
-28 PASVLFEK
+28 
-36 IQAEKEKLIAEGK
+36 
-49 IKKTKK
+49 
-55 TSDKR
+55 
-60 PLDVEVDFPFEIPD
+60 
-74 SWEWVRLG
+74 
-82 ELFEIT
+82 
-88 SSKRVLQSQWKT
+88 
-100 SGIPFYRAREIVSLK
+100 
-115 KGQELKDPIFIDIN
+115 
-129 TYNESTSISGKPEIG
+129 
-144 DLLVTGVGTL
+144 VTGVGTL

-338 LPFEIPESWCWVRLG
+338 LPFEIPESWCWVRLNDYLDVRDGTHDTPKYVVSGIPLVTSKNLNNGKLDFSNIKYISEEDHKQISLRSGVDVG
-353 DIFEINSGLTFSKA
+353 DILFAMIGSIGNPVLIKENSNFS
-367 DLISKN
+367 IKN
-373 IDSVRVLRGGNIKDS
+373 IGLFKKYISDTSMEYVYYM
-388 NINLLDNDLYLS
+388 LLKLQDDMR
-400 KAKIKNDE
+400 K
-408 YYLREFDI
+408 
-416 LTPSV
+416 
-421 TSLENVG
+421 
-428 KFGLYREEGEK
+428 K
-439 ASFGGFVFCLRS
+439 ASGGVQSFVSLSFLRD
-451 LTKVSE
+451 
-457 NNIFYIFYILQSG
+457 Y
-470 YIISKMKSLTR
+470 
-481 KSGQAFYNLGKENF
+481 
-495 KQILIPIPPLNE
+495 LIPIPPLNE
-507 QKRIVRKIEEVF
+507 QKRIVQKIEELF
-519 SHIQSL
+519 SHIEFL

>member
-55 TSDKR
+55 TSNIH
-60 PLDVEVDFPFEIPD
+60 PLDMKADFPFKIPKN
-74 SWEWVRLG
+74 WVWVRLG
-82 ELFEIT
+82 DVISVSSGKNLTQKQMKGTGKYPVYGGNGITGYFDEYLVEKNTIVIGRVGYYCGSALKVISNSWVTDNALIVKYSKSLFFPDF
-88 SSKRVLQSQWKT
+88 LLYLLNQ
-100 SGIPFYRAREIVSLK
+100 LN
-115 KGQELKDPIFIDIN
+115 LKDSSV
-129 TYNESTSISGKPEIG
+129 STAQPVISA
-144 DLLVTGVGTL
+144 
-154 GQYLVVKDDTPFYF
+154 QR
-168 KDGNVVWFKNNSK
+168 
-181 IYIEYICKYMD
+181 IYPL
-192 SKFFIDSIY
+192 KFP
-201 SSSQGT
+201 
-207 TVGTFTIINAKT
+207 
-219 MLVPF
+219 L

-305 KKIKK
+305 KKIKT

-317 AVRDGL
+317 VLRNGL
-323 PYEIINGIERCIADE
+323 PYEIINGVERCIADE
-338 LPFEIPESWCWVRLG
+338 LPFEIPESWCWVRLNDYLDVRDGTHDTPKYVVSGIPLVTSKNLNNGKLDFSNIKYISEEDHKQISLRSGVDVG
-353 DIFEINSGLTFSKA
+353 DILFAMIGSIGNPVLIKENSNFS
-367 DLISKN
+367 IKN
-373 IDSVRVLRGGNIKDS
+373 IGLFKKYISDTSMEYVYYM
-388 NINLLDNDLYLS
+388 LLKLQDDMR
-400 KAKIKNDE
+400 K
-408 YYLREFDI
+408 
-416 LTPSV
+416 
-421 TSLENVG
+421 
-428 KFGLYREEGEK
+428 K
-439 ASFGGFVFCLRS
+439 ASGGVQSFVSLSFLRD
-451 LTKVSE
+451 
-457 NNIFYIFYILQSG
+457 Y
-470 YIISKMKSLTR
+470 
-481 KSGQAFYNLGKENF
+481 
-495 KQILIPIPPLNE
+495 LIPIPPLNE
-507 QKRIVRKIEEVF
+507 QKRIVQKIEEVF
-519 SHIQSL
+519 SRIQSL